1 MSRGIA
7 RRALLLGASLSGL
20 GLLVG
25 ASLMQGCEEE
35 KAAAPDRGAVLVAL
49 VDVVVL
55 PSLAEVATRAEAMT
69 VALDALATQP
79 SEASLQG
86 ARAAWSEAR
95 GAFRRTLAFGIGPS
109 DDILVTGGILDE
121 PTNPEKLD
129 ALLQAQPPVDLTAV
143 RSAPA
148 SARGF
153 LAIEALLF
161 DPALSGEQL
170 LARFS
175 TDPLAEGY
183 KSTLKALGADL
194 RDKLLAIVT
203 GWEQD
208 FARQVRSAGSGSSV
222 FKAQRDA
229 FDVLLNRALSVSDRA
244 LDVLRK
250 SAGITTD
257 DPLTPVADRSDR
269 TLDDLRDD
277 LRGIENLYTC
287 SRDGKSGPSV
297 ASVVAEVN
305 RGADEGMKAAVAAAL
320 AALAGFQGPLR
331 GAAASRQAE
340 VDELLAR
347 LRQVKTTM
355 ATQVFNA
362 LGVSVGISDKDGD

>member
-1 MSRGIA
+1 
-7 RRALLLGASLSGL
+7 LLLGASLSGL

-129 ALLQAQPPVDLTAV
+129 TLLQAQPPVDLTAV

-183 KSTLKALGADL
+183 KATLKALGADL
-194 RDKLLAIVT
+194 RDKLLAVVT

-222 FKAQRDA
+222 FRAQRDA
-229 FDVLLNRALSVSDRA
+229 FDALLNRSLSVSDRA

-305 RGADEGMKAAVAAAL
+305 RGADEGMKAALAGAL

-331 GAAASRQAE
+331 GAAASHQVE